1 MNIKVEMPNV
11 NEVKCALSQ
20 PKEASK
26 EEDLNTISPKES
38 KMASNKEPISLAI
51 RCASNSFVNRS
62 IGMHLFEVLG
72 YKIRKSVDLIPKSTH
87 VGHEWFSFRLLKV
100 LNQARPSAFH

>member
-1 MNIKVEMPNV
+1 
-11 NEVKCALSQ
+11 
-20 PKEASK
+20 
-26 EEDLNTISPKES
+26 
-38 KMASNKEPISLAI
+38 
-51 RCASNSFVNRS
+51 
-62 IGMHLFEVLG
+62 MHLFEVLG